1 MNTRTIKALK
11 YDDRSQVDFAT
22 TDPQKT
28 EFREMI
34 KELERQTGESWSE
47 YLSEEEVEEDIDTGN
62 IRTERGNV
70 FTPTN
75 NKGEGNYR
83 FSHQQPIS
91 NQSKTNQQ

>member
-1 MNTRTIKALK
+1 MKTRTIKALK

-28 EFREMI
+28 EFKEMV

-47 YLSEEEVEEDIDTGN
+47 FLSEEDVEEDTDTGN
-62 IRTERGNV
+62 IRTEQGNV
-70 FTPTN
+70 FAPTN

-83 FSHQQPIS
+83 FIHQQTTE
-91 NQSKTNQQ
+91 KAC

>member
-28 EFREMI
+28 EFREMV

-47 YLSEEEVEEDIDTGN
+47 FLSEEDVEEDTDTGN
-62 IRTERGNV
+62 IRTEQGNV
-70 FTPTN
+70 FAPTN

-83 FSHQQPIS
+83 FIHQQTTE
-91 NQSKTNQQ
+91 KA